1 MKPMTILVALLAFAR
16 PATAQTADDYRGG
29 WRTDSGE
36 AHTYEFSIRGTTV
49 RGIYCTYC
57 ADATTLA
64 FVDGT
69 LGPAGIVFEVTHV
82 RPDGSTAYTDTAVA
96 TFRQGRLI
104 VAGTSGAPRGGRFEH
119 TLIKD
124 PRGPDPIPA
133 KVSVLPRSRPPVPG
147 NIQRRNPDGADGLP
161 YIVPGP
167 WKARLTEQD
176 VVGVWF
182 GFGVG
187 APKQF
192 FIIKKV
198 GSRLRGM
205 VCGTCDNPYTMAA
218 LDDFRI
224 DGDTVTFNI
233 LHEDWGDG
241 DIPTFDK
248 HVTAKI
254 GWNEMRATTSAD
266 HMPSPPPRP
275 GVVPG
280 FSLVGPVPI
289 AATAGNVWPEWPPI
303 AATAGNVWPEWPP
316 RNTSPPR

>member
-1 MKPMTILVALLAFAR
+1 VIMRLTAVVLAVLAVTR
-16 PATAQTADDYRGG
+16 AAAGQTADDYRGG
-29 WRTDSGE
+29 WRTDAGE
-36 AHTYEFSIRGTTV
+36 AHTYQFSIRGATV

-69 LGPAGIVFEVTHV
+69 LGPDGIRFEVIHV
-82 RPDGSTAYTDTAVA
+82 RADGSTAYKDAA
-96 TFRQGRLI
+96 IARFNQGRL
-104 VAGTSGAPRGGRFEH
+104 VVTGTSGAPRGGTFERV
-119 TLIKD
+119 LIKD

-133 KVSVLPRSRPPVPG
+133 TGSVLPKERPAVPG
-147 NIQRRNPDGADGLP
+147 NPARRNVDGADGLP
-161 YIVPGP
+161 YIQPGP
-167 WKARLTEQD
+167 WKTTLNEKD
-176 VVGVWF
+176 VLGVWL

-198 GSRLRGM
+198 GDRLRGM

-224 DGDTVTFNI
+224 DGDTLRFNI

-241 DIPTFDK
+241 DRPTFDK
-248 HVTAKI
+248 HVTARI
-254 GWNEMRATTSAD
+254 GWNEMRATTAAD
-266 HMPSPPPRP
+266 HQPAPPRP
-275 GVVPG
+275 PAAGVVPG
-280 FSLVGPVPI
+280 FSLVGPIPI
-289 AATAGNVWPEWPPI
+289 E
-303 AATAGNVWPEWPP
+303 ATAGNVWPEWPP

>member
-1 MKPMTILVALLAFAR
+1 MKQLVMLVAVLAL
-16 PATAQTADDYRGG
+16 AQAAAGQNADDYRGG

-69 LGPAGIVFEVTHV
+69 LGPDGLTFEVTHV
-82 RPDGSTAYTDTAVA
+82 KADGSTAYKDKATAR
-96 TFRQGRLI
+96 FSNGRLT
-104 VAGTSGAPRGGRFEH
+104 VTGTSGGRGGGRFERV
-119 TLIKD
+119 LIKD

-133 KVSVLPRSRPPVPG
+133 KVSVLPKDRPSVPA
-147 NIQRRNPDGADGLP
+147 NIARRNPDGADGLP
-161 YIVPGP
+161 YILPGP
-167 WKARLTEQD
+167 WKSKLTEKD
-176 VVGVWF
+176 VVGVWL

-198 GSRLRGM
+198 GTKLRGM
-205 VCGTCDNPYTMAA
+205 VCGSCDNPYTMAA
-218 LDDFRI
+218 LDDFSI
-224 DGDTVTFNI
+224 EGDLVKFNI

-241 DIPTFDK
+241 DIPTFFK
-248 HVTAKI
+248 HVTAHV
-254 GWNEMRATTSAD
+254 GWNEMRATTAAD

-275 GVVPG
+275 GIVPG
-280 FSLVGPVPI
+280 FSLQGPVPI
-289 AATAGNVWPEWPPI
+289 EATAGNVWPEWPPQ
-303 AATAGNVWPEWPP
+303 GLSEP
-316 RNTSPPR
+316 R

>member
-1 MKPMTILVALLAFAR
+1 MLVAVLAL
-16 PATAQTADDYRGG
+16 AQAAAGQNADDYRGG

-69 LGPAGIVFEVTHV
+69 LGPDGLTFEVTHV
-82 RPDGSTAYTDTAVA
+82 KADGSTAYKDKATAR
-96 TFRQGRLI
+96 FSNGRLT
-104 VAGTSGAPRGGRFEH
+104 VTGTSGGRGGGRFERV
-119 TLIKD
+119 LIKD

-133 KVSVLPRSRPPVPG
+133 KVSVLPKDRPSVPA
-147 NIQRRNPDGADGLP
+147 NIARRNPDGADGLP
-161 YIVPGP
+161 YILPGP
-167 WKARLTEQD
+167 WKSKLTEKD
-176 VVGVWF
+176 VVGVWL

-198 GSRLRGM
+198 GTRLRGM
-205 VCGTCDNPYTMAA
+205 VCGSCDNPYTMAA
-218 LDDFRI
+218 LDDFSI
-224 DGDTVTFNI
+224 EGDLVKFNI

-241 DIPTFDK
+241 DIPTFFK
-248 HVTAKI
+248 HVTAHV
-254 GWNEMRATTSAD
+254 GWNEMRATTAAD

-275 GVVPG
+275 GIVPG
-280 FSLVGPVPI
+280 FSLQGPVPI
-289 AATAGNVWPEWPPI
+289 EATAGNVWPEWPPQ
-303 AATAGNVWPEWPP
+303 GLSEP
-316 RNTSPPR
+316 R

>member
-1 MKPMTILVALLAFAR
+1 MKIVSMIVTLLLCAAVAQG
-16 PATAQTADDYRGG
+16 QTADDYRGG
-29 WRTDSGE
+29 WRTDAGE

-64 FVDGT
+64 FVDGSFGADG
-69 LGPAGIVFEVTHV
+69 LRFEVTHV
-82 RPDGSTAYTDTAVA
+82 DANGRTTSKDVA
-96 TFRQGRLI
+96 TASFSNGRLR
-104 VAGTSGAPRGGRFEH
+104 VTGTSGANGRRFERV
-119 TLIKD
+119 LIKD

-133 KVSVLPRSRPPVPG
+133 KVTVLPKSMPPLPA
-147 NIQRRNPDGADGLP
+147 NPQRRNPDGADGLP
-161 YIVPGP
+161 YIQPGP
-167 WKARLTEQD
+167 WKSTLTEKD
-176 VVGVWF
+176 VVGVWL

-198 GSRLRGM
+198 GNALRGM

-224 DGDTVTFNI
+224 EGDTLRFNI

-241 DIPTFDK
+241 DVPTFLK
-248 HVTAKI
+248 HVTAHV
-254 GWNEMRATTSAD
+254 GWNEMRATTAAD
-266 HMPSPPPRP
+266 HMPAPPPRP

-280 FSLVGPVPI
+280 FSLQGPVPI
-289 AATAGNVWPEWPPI
+289 EATAGNVWREWPPK
-303 AATAGNVWPEWPP
+303 
-316 RNTSPPR
+316 NTSSPR